1 MVHSSVSL
9 GGVSPS
15 AKSQRRR
22 ANRDGTEEDASAR
35 AARRA
40 AWRAARLR
48 SLEQV
53 TVAPLL
59 TMPYKYKH
67 DDTLS

>member
-1 MVHSSVSL
+1 MS

-22 ANRDGTEEDASAR
+22 AGRDGEVEDAATR

-53 TVAPLL
+53 CDNDQTTGVN
-59 TMPYKYKH
+59 
-67 DDTLS
+67 

>member
-1 MVHSSVSL
+1 MLFKNILTLSICVNYSSVS

-22 ANRDGTEEDASAR
+22 AARDGEVEDAATR

-53 TVAPLL
+53 RD
-59 TMPYKYKH
+59 H
-67 DDTLS
+67 DYIQL

>member
-1 MVHSSVSL
+1 MS

-22 ANRDGTEEDASAR
+22 AGRDGEVEDAATR

-53 TVAPLL
+53 SD
-59 TMPYKYKH
+59 YE
-67 DDTLS
+67 LSKCVLPKLHAKW

>member
-1 MVHSSVSL
+1 MS

-22 ANRDGTEEDASAR
+22 AEREGEVEDAAAR

-53 TVAPLL
+53 SVPARYTVPFNFF
-59 TMPYKYKH
+59 TQ
-67 DDTLS
+67 